1 MKTKQNKKKSREF
14 RSRLF
19 YKNKMYFI
27 ASVIMTIVMSFLN
40 LMISWLIQQIM
51 DSMANQNMQSVV
63 RCAWIAASVVIA
75 YTVANAVYR
84 AVYPRFLQRAM
95 QQYRDY
101 AFSRLTQKSLRS
113 FSKEGT
119 ALYVSALTNDCT
131 SIENNY
137 LAATFTLIELL
148 FCFLGALI
156 MMLYYSP
163 VMLVLAVALS
173 FLPVAVSMTAG
184 NRLTEQEKEISK
196 KNERFVSIV
205 NELLSGF
212 PVIKSF
218 RAEAQASRLFSQRN
232 EQAEEAKKNKR
243 RTEQLI
249 SLLAND
255 AGIIAQMG
263 IFLAGAWLAISGKG
277 VTAGVVIVFVQLMN
291 YILNPISQV
300 PLLWSNRKAAIA
312 LMEKLSDAL
321 SENVREE
328 GREKLNGFS
337 EKIEVKDLTYGY
349 EPESP
354 VLKDLDVQF
363 DAGKSYAIVGG
374 SGSGKST
381 LLNLLMGSS
390 SNYQGEICID
400 GVSIKNIESESLYQ
414 LMTSVQQN
422 VFVFNDT
429 IRNNVTM
436 FHEFPD
442 KEVTLALER
451 SGLSEFIEKRGED
464 FVCGEN
470 GANLSGGERQ
480 RISIARAL
488 LRKSPIL
495 LVDEATAALD
505 AATARA
511 VSFSILNLV
520 GMTRIVVTHRLEEA
534 ILRRYD
540 KILVMKNGTICE
552 QEISIRLCS
561 RKDNFILCFRLRT
574 EEDNS
579 WCYSSWI
586 SQYLQQHEGEWIS
599 RAGHLEQVFSK

>member
-1 MKTKQNKKKSREF
+1 MKTKQNKKKNREF
-14 RSRLF
+14 IHQLY
-19 YKNKMYFI
+19 YKNRINFI
-27 ASVIMTIVMSFLN
+27 VTIILTIAMSSLN

-51 DSMANQNMQSVV
+51 DCTANQDMQALV
-63 RCAWIAASVVIA
+63 RSAWIVIIVVVI
-75 YTVANAVYR
+75 YTIANVMYR

-218 RAEAQASRLFSQRN
+218 RAETQASRLFSQRN

-263 IFLAGAWLAISGKG
+263 IFLAGAWLAISNKG

-349 EPESP
+349 EPESH

-390 SNYQGEICID
+390 SNYRGEICID

-422 VFVFNDT
+422 VFIFNDT

-442 KEVTLALER
+442 REVTLALER

-552 QEISIRLCS
+552 QG
-561 RKDNFILCFRLRT
+561 NFDTLMQQKGQF
-574 EEDNS
+574 
-579 WCYSSWI
+579 YSLFQI
-586 SQYLQQHEGEWIS
+586 AH
-599 RAGHLEQVFSK
+599 

>member
-14 RSRLF
+14 IHQLY
-19 YKNKMYFI
+19 YKNRINFI
-27 ASVIMTIVMSFLN
+27 VTIILTIAMSSIN

-75 YTVANAVYR
+75 YTVSNAVYR

-218 RAEAQASRLFSQRN
+218 RAETQASRLFSQRN

-328 GREKLNGFS
+328 GIEKINGFS

-349 EPESP
+349 EPESH

-436 FHEFPD
+436 FHEFSD

-534 ILRRYD
+534 ILHRYD

-552 QEISIRLCS
+552 QG
-561 RKDNFILCFRLRT
+561 NFDTLMQQKGQF
-574 EEDNS
+574 
-579 WCYSSWI
+579 YSLFQI
-586 SQYLQQHEGEWIS
+586 AH
-599 RAGHLEQVFSK
+599 

>member
-1 MKTKQNKKKSREF
+1 MKQNKKKSREF
-14 RSRLF
+14 RRRLF
-19 YKNKMYFI
+19 YKNKMCFI

-75 YTVANAVYR
+75 YTVANAVHR
-84 AVYPRFLQRAM
+84 AVYPRFLQRGM

-173 FLPVAVSMTAG
+173 FLPVAVSMKAG
-184 NRLTEQEKEISK
+184 NRLAEQEKEISK
-196 KNERFVSIV
+196 KNERFVSTV

-218 RAEAQASRLFSQRN
+218 RAETQASRLFSQRN

-354 VLKDLDVQF
+354 VLKNLDVQF

-381 LLNLLMGSS
+381 LLNLLMGGS

-400 GVSIKNIESESLYQ
+400 SVSIKNIESESLYQ

-511 VSFSILNLV
+511 VNFSILNLV

-552 QEISIRLCS
+552 QG
-561 RKDNFILCFRLRT
+561 NFDTLMQQKGQF
-574 EEDNS
+574 
-579 WCYSSWI
+579 YSLFQI
-586 SQYLQQHEGEWIS
+586 AH
-599 RAGHLEQVFSK
+599 

>member
-1 MKTKQNKKKSREF
+1 MKQNKKKSREF
-14 RSRLF
+14 KRRLF
-19 YKNKMYFI
+19 YKNKMCFI

-148 FCFLGALI
+148 FCFWGALI

-173 FLPVAVSMTAG
+173 FLPVAVSMKAG

-328 GREKLNGFS
+328 GREKLNVFS

-552 QEISIRLCS
+552 QG
-561 RKDNFILCFRLRT
+561 NFDTLMQQKGQF
-574 EEDNS
+574 
-579 WCYSSWI
+579 YSLFQI
-586 SQYLQQHEGEWIS
+586 AH
-599 RAGHLEQVFSK
+599 

>member
-1 MKTKQNKKKSREF
+1 MKQNKKKSREF
-14 RSRLF
+14 IHQLY
-19 YKNKMYFI
+19 YKNRINFI
-27 ASVIMTIVMSFLN
+27 VTIILTIAMSSLN

-75 YTVANAVYR
+75 YTVANAVHR

-113 FSKEGT
+113 FSKEST

-137 LAATFTLIELL
+137 LAATFTLIEFL

-218 RAEAQASRLFSQRN
+218 RAETQASRLFSQRN

-263 IFLAGAWLAISGKG
+263 IFLAGAWLAISNKG

-349 EPESP
+349 EPESH

-390 SNYQGEICID
+390 SNYRGEICID

-422 VFVFNDT
+422 VFIFNDT

-442 KEVTLALER
+442 REVTLALER

-495 LVDEATAALD
+495 LVDEATATLD

-540 KILVMKNGTICE
+540 KILVMKNGIICE
-552 QEISIRLCS
+552 QG
-561 RKDNFILCFRLRT
+561 NFDTLMQQKGQF
-574 EEDNS
+574 
-579 WCYSSWI
+579 YSLFQI
-586 SQYLQQHEGEWIS
+586 AH
-599 RAGHLEQVFSK
+599 

>member
-1 MKTKQNKKKSREF
+1 MKTKQNKKKNREF
-14 RSRLF
+14 IHQLY
-19 YKNKMYFI
+19 YKNRINFI
-27 ASVIMTIVMSFLN
+27 VTIILTIAMSSLN

-51 DSMANQNMQSVV
+51 DCTANQDMQALV
-63 RCAWIAASVVIA
+63 RSAWIVIIVVVI
-75 YTVANAVYR
+75 YTIANVMYR

-218 RAEAQASRLFSQRN
+218 RAETQASRLFSQRN

-349 EPESP
+349 EPESH
-354 VLKDLDVQF
+354 VLKDMDAQF

-552 QEISIRLCS
+552 QG
-561 RKDNFILCFRLRT
+561 NFNTLMQQKGQF
-574 EEDNS
+574 
-579 WCYSSWI
+579 YSLFQI
-586 SQYLQQHEGEWIS
+586 AH
-599 RAGHLEQVFSK
+599 

>member
-14 RSRLF
+14 THQLY
-19 YKNKMYFI
+19 YKNRIKFI
-27 ASVIMTIVMSFLN
+27 VTIILTIAMSSIN

-75 YTVANAVYR
+75 YTVSNAVYR

-218 RAEAQASRLFSQRN
+218 RAETQASRLFSQRN

-451 SGLSEFIEKRGED
+451 SGLSEFIEKRGEE

-552 QEISIRLCS
+552 QG
-561 RKDNFILCFRLRT
+561 NFDTLMQQKGQF
-574 EEDNS
+574 
-579 WCYSSWI
+579 YSLFQI
-586 SQYLQQHEGEWIS
+586 AH
-599 RAGHLEQVFSK
+599 

>member
-14 RSRLF
+14 IHQLY
-19 YKNKMYFI
+19 YKNRMNFI
-27 ASVIMTIVMSFLN
+27 VTIILTIAMSSLN

-51 DSMANQNMQSVV
+51 DSMANQNMQAVV

-148 FCFLGALI
+148 FCFWGALI

-349 EPESP
+349 EPESH

-400 GVSIKNIESESLYQ
+400 CVSIKNIESESLYQ

-552 QEISIRLCS
+552 QG
-561 RKDNFILCFRLRT
+561 NFDTLMQQKGQF
-574 EEDNS
+574 
-579 WCYSSWI
+579 YSLFQI
-586 SQYLQQHEGEWIS
+586 AH
-599 RAGHLEQVFSK
+599 

>member
-1 MKTKQNKKKSREF
+1 MKTKQNKKKNREF
-14 RSRLF
+14 IHQLY
-19 YKNKMYFI
+19 YKNRINFI
-27 ASVIMTIVMSFLN
+27 VTIILTIAMSSLN

-51 DSMANQNMQSVV
+51 DCTANQDMQALV
-63 RCAWIAASVVIA
+63 RSAWIVIIVVVI
-75 YTVANAVYR
+75 YTIANVMYR

-137 LAATFTLIELL
+137 LAATFTLIEFL

-218 RAEAQASRLFSQRN
+218 RAETQASRLFSQRN

-349 EPESP
+349 EPESH

-363 DAGKSYAIVGG
+363 DEGKSYAIVGG

-552 QEISIRLCS
+552 QG
-561 RKDNFILCFRLRT
+561 NFDTLMQQKGQF
-574 EEDNS
+574 
-579 WCYSSWI
+579 YSLFQI
-586 SQYLQQHEGEWIS
+586 AH
-599 RAGHLEQVFSK
+599 

>member
-1 MKTKQNKKKSREF
+1 MKQNKKKSREF
-14 RSRLF
+14 RRRLF
-19 YKNKMYFI
+19 YKNKMCFI
-27 ASVIMTIVMSFLN
+27 ASVIMTIVMSLLN

-101 AFSRLTQKSLRS
+101 TFSRLTQKSLRS

-218 RAEAQASRLFSQRN
+218 RAETQASRLFSQRN

-451 SGLSEFIEKRGED
+451 SGLSEFIEKRGEE

-552 QEISIRLCS
+552 QG
-561 RKDNFILCFRLRT
+561 NFDTLMQQKGQF
-574 EEDNS
+574 
-579 WCYSSWI
+579 YSLFQI
-586 SQYLQQHEGEWIS
+586 AH
-599 RAGHLEQVFSK
+599 

>member
-14 RSRLF
+14 IHQLY
-19 YKNKMYFI
+19 YKNRMNFI
-27 ASVIMTIVMSFLN
+27 VTIILTIAMSSLN

-51 DSMANQNMQSVV
+51 DSMANQNMQAVV

-148 FCFLGALI
+148 FCFWGALI

-173 FLPVAVSMTAG
+173 FLPVAVSMKAG

-451 SGLSEFIEKRGED
+451 SGLSEFIEKRGEE

-552 QEISIRLCS
+552 QG
-561 RKDNFILCFRLRT
+561 NFDTLMQQKGQF
-574 EEDNS
+574 
-579 WCYSSWI
+579 YSLFQI
-586 SQYLQQHEGEWIS
+586 AH
-599 RAGHLEQVFSK
+599 

>member
-1 MKTKQNKKKSREF
+1 MKTKQNKKKNREF
-14 RSRLF
+14 IHQLY
-19 YKNKMYFI
+19 YKNRINFI
-27 ASVIMTIVMSFLN
+27 VTIILTIAMSSLN

-51 DSMANQNMQSVV
+51 DCTANQDMQALV
-63 RCAWIAASVVIA
+63 RSAWIVIIVVVI
-75 YTVANAVYR
+75 YTIANVMYR

-218 RAEAQASRLFSQRN
+218 RAETQASRLFSQRN

-374 SGSGKST
+374 SGNGKST

-451 SGLSEFIEKRGED
+451 SGLSEFIEKRGEE

-505 AATARA
+505 AATARS

-552 QEISIRLCS
+552 QG
-561 RKDNFILCFRLRT
+561 NFDTLMQQKGQF
-574 EEDNS
+574 
-579 WCYSSWI
+579 YSLFQI
-586 SQYLQQHEGEWIS
+586 AH
-599 RAGHLEQVFSK
+599 

>member
-1 MKTKQNKKKSREF
+1 MKTKQNKKKNREF
-14 RSRLF
+14 IHQLY
-19 YKNKMYFI
+19 YKNRINFI
-27 ASVIMTIVMSFLN
+27 VTIILTIAMSSLN

-51 DSMANQNMQSVV
+51 DCTANQDMQALV
-63 RCAWIAASVVIA
+63 RSAWIVIIVVVI
-75 YTVANAVYR
+75 YTIANVMYR

-196 KNERFVSIV
+196 KNEHFVSIV

-218 RAEAQASRLFSQRN
+218 RAETQASRLFSQRN

-243 RTEQLI
+243 RTEQMI

-552 QEISIRLCS
+552 QG
-561 RKDNFILCFRLRT
+561 NFDTLMQQKGQF
-574 EEDNS
+574 
-579 WCYSSWI
+579 YSLFQI
-586 SQYLQQHEGEWIS
+586 AH
-599 RAGHLEQVFSK
+599 

>member
-1 MKTKQNKKKSREF
+1 MKTKQNKKKNREF
-14 RSRLF
+14 IHQLY
-19 YKNKMYFI
+19 YKNRINFI
-27 ASVIMTIVMSFLN
+27 VAIILTIAMSSLN

-51 DSMANQNMQSVV
+51 DCTANQDMQALV
-63 RCAWIAASVVIA
+63 RSAWIAASVVIA

-137 LAATFTLIELL
+137 LASTFTLIELL

-163 VMLVLAVALS
+163 MMLVLAVALS

-218 RAEAQASRLFSQRN
+218 RAETQASRLFSQRN

-349 EPESP
+349 EPESH

-436 FHEFPD
+436 FHEFSD

-451 SGLSEFIEKRGED
+451 SGLSELIEKRGED

-552 QEISIRLCS
+552 QGNIDTLMQQ
-561 RKDNFILCFRLRT
+561 KGQF
-574 EEDNS
+574 
-579 WCYSSWI
+579 YSLFQI
-586 SQYLQQHEGEWIS
+586 AH
-599 RAGHLEQVFSK
+599 

>member
-1 MKTKQNKKKSREF
+1 MKQNKKKSREF
-14 RSRLF
+14 KRRLF
-19 YKNKMYFI
+19 YKNKMCFI

-51 DSMANQNMQSVV
+51 DSMANQNMQAVG

-75 YTVANAVYR
+75 YTVANAVHR

-101 AFSRLTQKSLRS
+101 AFLRLTQKSLRS

-218 RAEAQASRLFSQRN
+218 RAETQASRLFSKRN

-337 EKIEVKDLTYGY
+337 EKIEMKNLTYGY

-400 GVSIKNIESESLYQ
+400 SVSIKNIESESLYQ

-436 FHEFPD
+436 FHEFSD

-552 QEISIRLCS
+552 QG
-561 RKDNFILCFRLRT
+561 NFDTLMQQKGQF
-574 EEDNS
+574 
-579 WCYSSWI
+579 YSLFQI
-586 SQYLQQHEGEWIS
+586 AH
-599 RAGHLEQVFSK
+599 

>member
-1 MKTKQNKKKSREF
+1 MKTKQNKKKNREF
-14 RSRLF
+14 IHQLY
-19 YKNKMYFI
+19 YKNRINFI
-27 ASVIMTIVMSFLN
+27 VTIILTIAMSSLN

-51 DSMANQNMQSVV
+51 DCTANQDMQALV
-63 RCAWIAASVVIA
+63 RSAWIVIIVVVI
-75 YTVANAVYR
+75 YTIANVMYR

-218 RAEAQASRLFSQRN
+218 RAETQASRLFSQRN

-422 VFVFNDT
+422 IFVFNDT

-552 QEISIRLCS
+552 QG
-561 RKDNFILCFRLRT
+561 NFDTLMQQKGQF
-574 EEDNS
+574 
-579 WCYSSWI
+579 YSLFQI
-586 SQYLQQHEGEWIS
+586 AH
-599 RAGHLEQVFSK
+599 

>member
-1 MKTKQNKKKSREF
+1 MKTKQNKKKNREF
-14 RSRLF
+14 IHQLY
-19 YKNKMYFI
+19 YKNRINFI
-27 ASVIMTIVMSFLN
+27 VAIILTIAMSSLN

-51 DSMANQNMQSVV
+51 DCTANQDMQALV
-63 RCAWIAASVVIA
+63 RSAWIAASVVIA

-137 LAATFTLIELL
+137 LASTFTLIELL

-163 VMLVLAVALS
+163 MMLVLAVALS

-218 RAEAQASRLFSQRN
+218 RAETQASRLFSQRN

-451 SGLSEFIEKRGED
+451 SGLSEFIEKRGEE

-552 QEISIRLCS
+552 QG
-561 RKDNFILCFRLRT
+561 NFDTLMQQKGQF
-574 EEDNS
+574 
-579 WCYSSWI
+579 YSLFQI
-586 SQYLQQHEGEWIS
+586 AH
-599 RAGHLEQVFSK
+599 

>member
-1 MKTKQNKKKSREF
+1 MKQNKKKSREF
-14 RSRLF
+14 IHQLY
-19 YKNKMYFI
+19 YKNRMNFI
-27 ASVIMTIVMSFLN
+27 VTIILTIAMSSLN

-51 DSMANQNMQSVV
+51 DSMANQNMQAVV

-148 FCFLGALI
+148 FCFWGALI

-263 IFLAGAWLAISGKG
+263 IFLAGAWLAISNKG

-328 GREKLNGFS
+328 GRKKLNGFS

-349 EPESP
+349 EPESH

-400 GVSIKNIESESLYQ
+400 SVSIKNIESESLYQ

-422 VFVFNDT
+422 VFIFNDT

-442 KEVTLALER
+442 REVTLALER

-540 KILVMKNGTICE
+540 KIFVMKNGTICE
-552 QEISIRLCS
+552 QG
-561 RKDNFILCFRLRT
+561 NFDTLMQQKGQF
-574 EEDNS
+574 
-579 WCYSSWI
+579 YSLFQI
-586 SQYLQQHEGEWIS
+586 AH
-599 RAGHLEQVFSK
+599 

>member
-1 MKTKQNKKKSREF
+1 MKQNKKKSREF
-14 RSRLF
+14 KRRLF
-19 YKNKMYFI
+19 YKNKMCFI

-137 LAATFTLIELL
+137 LAATFTLIEFL

-263 IFLAGAWLAISGKG
+263 IFLAGAWLAISNKG

-451 SGLSEFIEKRGED
+451 SGLSEFIEKHGEE

-552 QEISIRLCS
+552 QG
-561 RKDNFILCFRLRT
+561 NFDTLMQQKGQF
-574 EEDNS
+574 
-579 WCYSSWI
+579 YSLFQI
-586 SQYLQQHEGEWIS
+586 AH
-599 RAGHLEQVFSK
+599 

>member
-1 MKTKQNKKKSREF
+1 MKQNKKKSREF
-14 RSRLF
+14 RRRLF
-19 YKNKMYFI
+19 YKNKICFI

-51 DSMANQNMQSVV
+51 DSMANQNMQSAV
-63 RCAWIAASVVIA
+63 RCAWIAVSVVIA

-218 RAEAQASRLFSQRN
+218 RAETQASRLFSQRN

-349 EPESP
+349 EPESH

-451 SGLSEFIEKRGED
+451 SGLSEFIEKRGEE

-552 QEISIRLCS
+552 QG
-561 RKDNFILCFRLRT
+561 NFDTLMQQKGQF
-574 EEDNS
+574 
-579 WCYSSWI
+579 YSLFQI
-586 SQYLQQHEGEWIS
+586 AH
-599 RAGHLEQVFSK
+599 

>member
-1 MKTKQNKKKSREF
+1 MKTKQNKKKNREF
-14 RSRLF
+14 IHQLY
-19 YKNKMYFI
+19 YKNRINFI
-27 ASVIMTIVMSFLN
+27 VTIILTIAMSSLN

-51 DSMANQNMQSVV
+51 DCTANQDMQALV
-63 RCAWIAASVVIA
+63 RSAWIVIIVVVI
-75 YTVANAVYR
+75 YTIANVMYR

-163 VMLVLAVALS
+163 VMLVFAVALS

-218 RAEAQASRLFSQRN
+218 RAETQASRLFSQRN

-312 LMEKLSDAL
+312 LVEKLSDAL

-349 EPESP
+349 EPESH
-354 VLKDLDVQF
+354 VLKDMDAQF

-552 QEISIRLCS
+552 QG
-561 RKDNFILCFRLRT
+561 NFDTLMQQKGQF
-574 EEDNS
+574 
-579 WCYSSWI
+579 YSLFQI
-586 SQYLQQHEGEWIS
+586 AH
-599 RAGHLEQVFSK
+599 

>member
-1 MKTKQNKKKSREF
+1 MKQNKKKSREF
-14 RSRLF
+14 RRRLF
-19 YKNKMYFI
+19 YKNKMCFI

-63 RCAWIAASVVIA
+63 RCVWIAASVVIA
-75 YTVANAVYR
+75 YTVANVIYR

-218 RAEAQASRLFSQRN
+218 RAETQASRLFSQRN

-337 EKIEVKDLTYGY
+337 EKIEVNDLTYGY
-349 EPESP
+349 EPESH

-436 FHEFPD
+436 FHECSD

-451 SGLSEFIEKRGED
+451 SGLSELIEKRGED

-552 QEISIRLCS
+552 QG
-561 RKDNFILCFRLRT
+561 NFDTLMQQKGQF
-574 EEDNS
+574 
-579 WCYSSWI
+579 YSLFQI
-586 SQYLQQHEGEWIS
+586 AH
-599 RAGHLEQVFSK
+599 

>member
-1 MKTKQNKKKSREF
+1 MKQNKKKSREF
-14 RSRLF
+14 KRRLF
-19 YKNKMYFI
+19 YKNKMCFI

-137 LAATFTLIELL
+137 LAATFTLIEFL

-263 IFLAGAWLAISGKG
+263 IFLAGAWLAISNKG

-349 EPESP
+349 EPESH

-552 QEISIRLCS
+552 QG
-561 RKDNFILCFRLRT
+561 NFDTLMQQKGQF
-574 EEDNS
+574 
-579 WCYSSWI
+579 YSLFQI
-586 SQYLQQHEGEWIS
+586 AH
-599 RAGHLEQVFSK
+599 

>member
-1 MKTKQNKKKSREF
+1 MKTKQNKKKNREF
-14 RSRLF
+14 IHQLY
-19 YKNKMYFI
+19 YKNRINFI
-27 ASVIMTIVMSFLN
+27 VTIILTIAMSSLN

-51 DSMANQNMQSVV
+51 DCTANQDMQALV
-63 RCAWIAASVVIA
+63 RSAWIAASVVIA

-137 LAATFTLIELL
+137 LASTFTLIELL

-163 VMLVLAVALS
+163 LMFVLAVALS

-218 RAEAQASRLFSQRN
+218 RAETQASRLFSQRN

-291 YILNPISQV
+291 YILNTISQV

-349 EPESP
+349 EPESH

-552 QEISIRLCS
+552 QG
-561 RKDNFILCFRLRT
+561 NFDTLMQQKGQF
-574 EEDNS
+574 
-579 WCYSSWI
+579 YSLFQI
-586 SQYLQQHEGEWIS
+586 AH
-599 RAGHLEQVFSK
+599 

>member
-14 RSRLF
+14 IHQLY
-19 YKNKMYFI
+19 YKNRINFI
-27 ASVIMTIVMSFLN
+27 AAIILTIAMSSLN

-51 DSMANQNMQSVV
+51 DCTANQDMQALV
-63 RCAWIAASVVIA
+63 RSAWIVIIVVVI
-75 YTVANAVYR
+75 YTIANVMYR

-137 LAATFTLIELL
+137 LVATFTLIELL

-163 VMLVLAVALS
+163 MMLVLAVALS

-218 RAEAQASRLFSQRN
+218 RAETQASRFFSQRN

-349 EPESP
+349 EPESH

-451 SGLSEFIEKRGED
+451 SGLSEFIEKHGEE

-552 QEISIRLCS
+552 QG
-561 RKDNFILCFRLRT
+561 NFDTLMQQKGQF
-574 EEDNS
+574 
-579 WCYSSWI
+579 YSLFQI
-586 SQYLQQHEGEWIS
+586 AH
-599 RAGHLEQVFSK
+599 

>member
-1 MKTKQNKKKSREF
+1 MKTKQNKKKNREF
-14 RSRLF
+14 IHQLY
-19 YKNKMYFI
+19 YKNRINFI
-27 ASVIMTIVMSFLN
+27 VAIILTIAMSSLN

-51 DSMANQNMQSVV
+51 DCTANQDMQALV
-63 RCAWIAASVVIA
+63 RSAWIAASVVIA

-137 LAATFTLIELL
+137 LASTFTLIELL

-163 VMLVLAVALS
+163 MMLVLAVALS

-218 RAEAQASRLFSQRN
+218 RAETQASRLFSQRN

-349 EPESP
+349 EPESH

-436 FHEFPD
+436 FHEFSD

-451 SGLSEFIEKRGED
+451 SGLSEFIEKRGEE

-552 QEISIRLCS
+552 QGKFDTLMQQ
-561 RKDNFILCFRLRT
+561 KGQF
-574 EEDNS
+574 
-579 WCYSSWI
+579 YSLFQI
-586 SQYLQQHEGEWIS
+586 AH
-599 RAGHLEQVFSK
+599 

>member
-1 MKTKQNKKKSREF
+1 MKTKQNKKKNREF
-14 RSRLF
+14 IHQLY
-19 YKNKMYFI
+19 YKNRINFI
-27 ASVIMTIVMSFLN
+27 VTIILTIAMSSLN

-51 DSMANQNMQSVV
+51 DCTANQDMQALV
-63 RCAWIAASVVIA
+63 RSAWIVIIVVVI
-75 YTVANAVYR
+75 YTIANVMYR

-148 FCFLGALI
+148 FCFWGALI

-451 SGLSEFIEKRGED
+451 SGLSEFIEKRGEE

-552 QEISIRLCS
+552 QG
-561 RKDNFILCFRLRT
+561 NFDTLMQQKGQF
-574 EEDNS
+574 
-579 WCYSSWI
+579 YSLFQI
-586 SQYLQQHEGEWIS
+586 AH
-599 RAGHLEQVFSK
+599 

>member
-1 MKTKQNKKKSREF
+1 MKTKQNKKKNREF
-14 RSRLF
+14 IHQLY
-19 YKNKMYFI
+19 YKNRINFI
-27 ASVIMTIVMSFLN
+27 VTIILTIAMSSLN

-51 DSMANQNMQSVV
+51 DCTANQDMQALV
-63 RCAWIAASVVIA
+63 RSAWIVIIVVVI
-75 YTVANAVYR
+75 YTIANVMYR

-184 NRLTEQEKEISK
+184 NRLIEQEKEISK

-218 RAEAQASRLFSQRN
+218 RAETQASRLFSQRN

-263 IFLAGAWLAISGKG
+263 IFLAGAWLAISNKG

-451 SGLSEFIEKRGED
+451 SGLSEFIEKRGEE

-552 QEISIRLCS
+552 QG
-561 RKDNFILCFRLRT
+561 NFDTLMQQKGQF
-574 EEDNS
+574 
-579 WCYSSWI
+579 YSLFQI
-586 SQYLQQHEGEWIS
+586 AH
-599 RAGHLEQVFSK
+599 

>member
-1 MKTKQNKKKSREF
+1 MKTKQNKKKNREF
-14 RSRLF
+14 IHQLY
-19 YKNKMYFI
+19 YKNRINFI
-27 ASVIMTIVMSFLN
+27 VAIILTIAMSSLN

-51 DSMANQNMQSVV
+51 DCTANQDMQALV
-63 RCAWIAASVVIA
+63 RSAWIAASVVIA

-137 LAATFTLIELL
+137 LSSTFTLIELL

-218 RAEAQASRLFSQRN
+218 RAETQASRLFSQRN

-349 EPESP
+349 EPESH

-390 SNYQGEICID
+390 SNYRGEICID

-436 FHEFPD
+436 FHEFSD

-451 SGLSEFIEKRGED
+451 SGLSELIEKRGED

-552 QEISIRLCS
+552 QG
-561 RKDNFILCFRLRT
+561 NFDTLMQQKGQF
-574 EEDNS
+574 
-579 WCYSSWI
+579 YSLFQI
-586 SQYLQQHEGEWIS
+586 AH
-599 RAGHLEQVFSK
+599 

>member
-1 MKTKQNKKKSREF
+1 MKTKQNKKKNREF
-14 RSRLF
+14 IHQLY
-19 YKNKMYFI
+19 YKNRINFI
-27 ASVIMTIVMSFLN
+27 VTIILTIAMSSLN

-51 DSMANQNMQSVV
+51 DCTANQDMQALV
-63 RCAWIAASVVIA
+63 RSAWIVIIVVVI
-75 YTVANAVYR
+75 YTIANVMYR

-218 RAEAQASRLFSQRN
+218 RAETQASRLFSQRN

-451 SGLSEFIEKRGED
+451 SGLSEFIEKRGEE

-488 LRKSPIL
+488 LRKSPII

-552 QEISIRLCS
+552 QG
-561 RKDNFILCFRLRT
+561 NFDTLMQQKGQF
-574 EEDNS
+574 
-579 WCYSSWI
+579 YSLFQI
-586 SQYLQQHEGEWIS
+586 AH
-599 RAGHLEQVFSK
+599 

>member
-1 MKTKQNKKKSREF
+1 MKQNKKKSREF
-14 RSRLF
+14 KRRLF
-19 YKNKMYFI
+19 YKNKMCFI

-137 LAATFTLIELL
+137 LAATFTLIEFL

-173 FLPVAVSMTAG
+173 FLPVAVSMKAG

-263 IFLAGAWLAISGKG
+263 IFLAGAWLAISNKG

-328 GREKLNGFS
+328 GREKLNVFS

-400 GVSIKNIESESLYQ
+400 SVSIKNIESESLYQ

-436 FHEFPD
+436 FHEFSD

-488 LRKSPIL
+488 LRKSPII

-552 QEISIRLCS
+552 QG
-561 RKDNFILCFRLRT
+561 NFDTLMQQKGQF
-574 EEDNS
+574 
-579 WCYSSWI
+579 YSLFQI
-586 SQYLQQHEGEWIS
+586 AH
-599 RAGHLEQVFSK
+599 

>member
-14 RSRLF
+14 THQLY
-19 YKNKMYFI
+19 YKNRINFI
-27 ASVIMTIVMSFLN
+27 VTIILTIAMSSLN

-51 DSMANQNMQSVV
+51 DCTANQDMQALV
-63 RCAWIAASVVIA
+63 RSAWIVIIVVVI
-75 YTVANAVYR
+75 YTIANVMYR
-84 AVYPRFLQRAM
+84 AVYPRFLQRAI

-137 LAATFTLIELL
+137 LVATFTLIELL

-218 RAEAQASRLFSQRN
+218 RAETQASRLFSQRN

-328 GREKLNGFS
+328 GIEKINGFS

-349 EPESP
+349 EPESH

-552 QEISIRLCS
+552 QG
-561 RKDNFILCFRLRT
+561 NFDTLMQQKGQF
-574 EEDNS
+574 
-579 WCYSSWI
+579 YSLFQI
-586 SQYLQQHEGEWIS
+586 AH
-599 RAGHLEQVFSK
+599 

>member
-1 MKTKQNKKKSREF
+1 MKTKQNKKKNREF
-14 RSRLF
+14 IHQLY
-19 YKNKMYFI
+19 YKNRINFI
-27 ASVIMTIVMSFLN
+27 VTIILTIAMSSLN

-51 DSMANQNMQSVV
+51 DCTANQDMQALV
-63 RCAWIAASVVIA
+63 RSAWIVIIVVVI
-75 YTVANAVYR
+75 YTIANVMYR

-218 RAEAQASRLFSQRN
+218 RAETQASRLFSQRN

-255 AGIIAQMG
+255 AGIIAQME

-451 SGLSEFIEKRGED
+451 SGLSEFIEKRGEE

-552 QEISIRLCS
+552 QG
-561 RKDNFILCFRLRT
+561 NFDTLMQQKGQF
-574 EEDNS
+574 
-579 WCYSSWI
+579 YSLFQI
-586 SQYLQQHEGEWIS
+586 AH
-599 RAGHLEQVFSK
+599 

>member
-1 MKTKQNKKKSREF
+1 MKTKQNKKKNREF
-14 RSRLF
+14 IHQLY
-19 YKNKMYFI
+19 YKNRINFI
-27 ASVIMTIVMSFLN
+27 VAIILTIAMSSLN

-51 DSMANQNMQSVV
+51 DCTANQDMQALV
-63 RCAWIAASVVIA
+63 RSAWIAASVVIA

-218 RAEAQASRLFSQRN
+218 RAETRASRLFSQRN

-328 GREKLNGFS
+328 GIEKINGFS

-349 EPESP
+349 EPESH

-552 QEISIRLCS
+552 QG
-561 RKDNFILCFRLRT
+561 NFDTLMQQKGQF
-574 EEDNS
+574 
-579 WCYSSWI
+579 YSLFQI
-586 SQYLQQHEGEWIS
+586 AH
-599 RAGHLEQVFSK
+599 

>member
-1 MKTKQNKKKSREF
+1 MKQNKKKSREF
-14 RSRLF
+14 RRRLF
-19 YKNKMYFI
+19 YKNKMCFI

-381 LLNLLMGSS
+381 LLNLLIGSS

-552 QEISIRLCS
+552 QG
-561 RKDNFILCFRLRT
+561 NFDTLMQQKGQF
-574 EEDNS
+574 
-579 WCYSSWI
+579 YSLFQI
-586 SQYLQQHEGEWIS
+586 AH
-599 RAGHLEQVFSK
+599 

>member
-1 MKTKQNKKKSREF
+1 MKQNKKKSREF
-14 RSRLF
+14 RRRLF
-19 YKNKMYFI
+19 YKNKMCFI

-101 AFSRLTQKSLRS
+101 TFSRLTQKSLRS

-218 RAEAQASRLFSQRN
+218 RAETQASRLFSQRN

-243 RTEQLI
+243 RTEQMI

-400 GVSIKNIESESLYQ
+400 SVSIKNIESESLYQ

-436 FHEFPD
+436 FHEFSD

-552 QEISIRLCS
+552 QG
-561 RKDNFILCFRLRT
+561 NFDTLMQQKGQF
-574 EEDNS
+574 
-579 WCYSSWI
+579 YSLFQI
-586 SQYLQQHEGEWIS
+586 AH
-599 RAGHLEQVFSK
+599 

>member
-14 RSRLF
+14 IHQLY
-19 YKNKMYFI
+19 YKNRINFI
-27 ASVIMTIVMSFLN
+27 VTIILTIAMSSLN

-51 DSMANQNMQSVV
+51 DCTANQDMQALV
-63 RCAWIAASVVIA
+63 RSAWIAASVVIA

-137 LAATFTLIELL
+137 LAATFTIIELL

-184 NRLTEQEKEISK
+184 NRLTEQEKEISE

-218 RAEAQASRLFSQRN
+218 RAETQASRLFSQRN

-328 GREKLNGFS
+328 GREKINGFS

-349 EPESP
+349 EPESH

-451 SGLSEFIEKRGED
+451 SGLSELIEKRGED

-552 QEISIRLCS
+552 QG
-561 RKDNFILCFRLRT
+561 NFDTLMQQKGQF
-574 EEDNS
+574 
-579 WCYSSWI
+579 YSLFQI
-586 SQYLQQHEGEWIS
+586 AH
-599 RAGHLEQVFSK
+599 

>member
-1 MKTKQNKKKSREF
+1 MKQNKKKSREF
-14 RSRLF
+14 IHRLY
-19 YKNKMYFI
+19 YKNRINFI
-27 ASVIMTIVMSFLN
+27 AAIILTIAMSSLN

-51 DSMANQNMQSVV
+51 DCTANQDMQALV
-63 RCAWIAASVVIA
+63 RSAWIAASVVIA

-163 VMLVLAVALS
+163 MMLVLAVALS

-218 RAEAQASRLFSQRN
+218 RAETQASRLFSQRN

-263 IFLAGAWLAISGKG
+263 IFLAGAWLAISSKG

-291 YILNPISQV
+291 YVLNPISQV

-328 GREKLNGFS
+328 GREKINGFS

-349 EPESP
+349 EPESH

-436 FHEFPD
+436 FHEFSD

-451 SGLSEFIEKRGED
+451 SGLSELIEKRGED

-552 QEISIRLCS
+552 QG
-561 RKDNFILCFRLRT
+561 NFDTLMQQKGQF
-574 EEDNS
+574 
-579 WCYSSWI
+579 YSLFQI
-586 SQYLQQHEGEWIS
+586 AH
-599 RAGHLEQVFSK
+599 

>member
-1 MKTKQNKKKSREF
+1 MSVGEKMKQNKKKSREF
-14 RSRLF
+14 RRRLF
-19 YKNKMYFI
+19 YKNKMCFI

-51 DSMANQNMQSVV
+51 DSMANQNMQSAV

-137 LAATFTLIELL
+137 LAATFTLIEFL

-218 RAEAQASRLFSQRN
+218 RAETQASRLFSQRN

-349 EPESP
+349 EPESH

-552 QEISIRLCS
+552 QG
-561 RKDNFILCFRLRT
+561 NFDTLMQQKGQF
-574 EEDNS
+574 
-579 WCYSSWI
+579 YSLFQI
-586 SQYLQQHEGEWIS
+586 AH
-599 RAGHLEQVFSK
+599 